1 MSVGSSRDLDEEL
14 RQAGGAMFG
23 WGGVRRL
30 AFRLAPLGA
39 VLLLSGCDL
48 GVLAPRGPIGEANKT
63 ILLDSVAIM
72 LAIVIPTILATLAA
86 AWWYRSSNARAT
98 YLPDFEYSG
107 ALELIVWAIPL
118 LTIMLLGGVAWI
130 GAHDLDPAVPIESKE
145 EPLNIQVV
153 SLDWK
158 WLFIYPDEHVASVNR
173 LVIPAGV
180 PIHFRLTSGSVMTA
194 FFVPQLG
201 SMIYTMNRMGTQ
213 LHLLADDPGTF
224 RGLATQLS
232 GDGFADMHFEVV
244 AKTAQDFYEWLGQV
258 RGGGEDLTSARY
270 IELSKQSVLPEPI
283 TFKTVED
290 GLFDKILDQTL
301 PPGPGPIAET
311 NPGAAVRMMGK

>member
-1 MSVGSSRDLDEEL
+1 MIL
-14 RQAGGAMFG
+14 R
-23 WGGVRRL
+23 GGVRRS
-30 AFRLAPLGA
+30 FRLAPFGA
-39 VLLLSGCDL
+39 ALLLGGCDL
-48 GVLAPRGPIGEANKT
+48 GVLDPKGPIGDANLQ
-63 ILLDSVAIM
+63 ILVDSVAIM
-72 LAIVIPTILATLAA
+72 LAIVVPTIIAVLAA
-86 AWWYRSSNARAT
+86 AWWFRASNTRAR

-130 GAHDLDPAVPIESKE
+130 GSHDLDPAKPLVSTE
-145 EPLNIQVV
+145 EPVNIQVV

-158 WLFIYPDEHVASVNR
+158 WLFIYPDQHVASVNR
-173 LVIPAGV
+173 LVIPAGAPV
-180 PIHFRLTSGSVMTA
+180 HFTLTSGSVMTA
-194 FFVPQLG
+194 FFVPQLD

-213 LHLLADDPGTF
+213 LHLLATDPGTF

-244 AKTAQDFYEWLGQV
+244 AKTAPEFYEWLGQA
-258 RGGGEDLTSARY
+258 RAQGDELTPERY
-270 IELSKQSVLPEPI
+270 IELSKQSIVKEPF
-283 TFKTVED
+283 TFKAVAD

-311 NPGAAVRMMGK
+311 NPGAGARMRK